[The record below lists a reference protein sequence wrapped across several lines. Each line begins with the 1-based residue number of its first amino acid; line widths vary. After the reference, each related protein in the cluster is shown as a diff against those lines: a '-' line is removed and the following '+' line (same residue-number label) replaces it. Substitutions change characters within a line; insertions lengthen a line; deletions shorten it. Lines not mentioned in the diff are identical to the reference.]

1 MEDIPH
7 DNNVEPWICA
17 DVGALESYGKN
28 RFQPRPTGSPQP
40 FTRMPKPLASRLVPL
55 RGSDLAGSYYNRND
69 FLCRKKLDVKQQ
81 SR

>member
-28 RFQPRPTGSPQP
+28 RFQPQQTGSPQP
-40 FTRMPKPLASRLVPL
+40 FTRMPGASSVSASASARFRP
-55 RGSDLAGSYYNRND
+55 GSYYNRND
-69 FLCRKKLDVKQQ
+69 FLCRKKNLDVKQE